1 MEKSQES
8 RWKVVI
14 CRARAEIMR
23 DPASKTRWRGWRNGS
38 AIKTDSVPWYPRTLL
53 YTAVAGTHNVVLVNI
68 SGTQI
73 YMQANTYT

>member
-1 MEKSQES
+1 MESCHMQGKGRNNE
-8 RWKVVI
+8 RP
-14 CRARAEIMR
+14 CL
-23 DPASKTRWRGWRNGS
+23 KTRWRGWRDGS

-53 YTAVAGTHNVVLVNI
+53 YTAVAGTHNLVLVNI